1 MPPENLPI
9 DEENFSTPLPVED
22 TSENASQSNQSSQSD
37 RSEPFSQFDQM
48 DELDEMGEL
57 SADELSALEDLD
69 DLINSAEPIGDPD
82 TSSAD
87 RAGTSLESTSPEL
100 APESIPAAIALQQEA
115 DRLKAEIELLKTTKQ
130 EILEAQVQ
138 ELQAAIARATQD
150 SLGDLEKR
158 QQELQASIALLQRK
172 QERLQNEM
180 KTTYAGA
187 SQDIAVRVQ
196 GFKDYLVGSLQDL
209 VASAEK
215 LELVP
220 PKAEPLSEPVATA
233 KPQQV
238 EESPMLAE
246 QAFETQK
253 QRIEQ
258 LLERYRTLPDYYGP
272 PWKLRRTFE
281 QVHADRVSNWFLAQ
295 AGRGAIR
302 SMGTRLQNILVAAAV
317 VSVLRVLYAD
327 KVRVLVLATSPERLG
342 EWRRG
347 FQDCLGIGRD
357 NFGPEKGVV
366 LFEDPD
372 PLSLKGDR
380 LVSEG
385 LTPLVIIDEAEEY
398 ISVDLLRFPLILAYG
413 RDPQTKP
420 SYSSRDRDRD
430 FRDF

>member
-1 MPPENLPI
+1 MYSENLPSENLPA
-9 DEENFSTPLPVED
+9 EENNILPPLPLD
-22 TSENASQSNQSSQSD
+22 DGSD
-37 RSEPFSQFDQM
+37 R
-48 DELDEMGEL
+48 
-57 SADELSALEDLD
+57 LD
-69 DLINSAEPIGDPD
+69 DMMEELELELASSVNLSISDTNANIADIDAEPLLLQ
-82 TSSAD
+82 
-87 RAGTSLESTSPEL
+87 RSLEQLRS
-100 APESIPAAIALQQEA
+100 
-115 DRLKAEIELLKTTKQ
+115 EIELLKTAKQ

-138 ELQAAIARATQD
+138 ELQAAVERVTQE

-158 QQELQASIALLQRK
+158 RQELQSAISLLQRK

-180 KTTYAGA
+180 KTTYAGV

-209 VASAEK
+209 VANAEK
-215 LELVP
+215 LELLP
-220 PKAEPLSEPVATA
+220 PKPEQPVEPVVVA
-233 KPQQV
+233 KPPEPQ
-238 EESPMLAE
+238 MLAE
-246 QAFETQK
+246 QAFESQK
-253 QRIEQ
+253 QKVEQ

-281 QVHADRVSNWFLAQ
+281 QTHAERVSNWFLAQ

-317 VSVLRVLYAD
+317 VSVLRVLYSD

-366 LFEDPD
+366 LFEDPE
-372 PLSLKGDR
+372 PLTLKGDR
-380 LVSEG
+380 LVSDG
-385 LTPLVIIDEAEEY
+385 LMPLVIIDEAEEY
-398 ISVDLLRFPLILAYG
+398 IAVDLLRFPLILAYG
-413 RDPQTKP
+413 RDPLAKP

-430 FRDF
+430 RDFRDF

>member
-1 MPPENLPI
+1 MSPENLPI
-9 DEENFSTPLPVED
+9 EEENMSAPLPVED
-22 TSENASQSNQSSQSD
+22 TSATTSQSNQSSQSD
-37 RSEPFSQFDQM
+37 RLSQFEQS
-48 DELDEMGEL
+48 DELDELGEL
-57 SADELSALEDLD
+57 SADELSALDDLNE
-69 DLINSAEPIGDPD
+69 LINSAEPIEAPD

-87 RAGTSLESTSPEL
+87 RTDTSPEL
-100 APESIPAAIALQQEA
+100 ALVSIPESTTLQQEA

-138 ELQAAIARATQD
+138 ELQAAIVRATQD

-220 PKAEPLSEPVATA
+220 PKAEPLAEPVVTA
-233 KPQQV
+233 KPQV

-246 QAFETQK
+246 QAFESQK

-281 QVHADRVSNWFLAQ
+281 QVHADRVANWFLAQ

-317 VSVLRVLYAD
+317 VSVLRALYAD
-327 KVRVLVLATSPERLG
+327 KVRILVLATSPERLG

-413 RDPQTKP
+413 RDPQAKP
-420 SYSSRDRDRD
+420 SYASRDKDRDRD

>member
-1 MPPENLPI
+1 MHPENLPI
-9 DEENFSTPLPVED
+9 EENIPTPFSVED
-22 TSENASQSNQSSQSD
+22 TSENTSSSD
-37 RSEPFSQFDQM
+37 RSRQSDQFSQFGQS
-48 DELDEMGEL
+48 DELDELGEL

-69 DLINSAEPIGDPD
+69 ELINSAEPIAELD
-82 TSSAD
+82 TISTD
-87 RAGTSLESTSPEL
+87 RTTTNPETT
-100 APESIPAAIALQQEA
+100 LQQEA
-115 DRLKAEIELLKTTKQ
+115 DRFRAEIELLKTTKQ
-130 EILEAQVQ
+130 EIIEAQVR
-138 ELQAAIARATQD
+138 ELQAAIARVTQD
-150 SLGDLEKR
+150 SVADLEKR

-220 PKAEPLSEPVATA
+220 PRSEAVTEPVAVA
-233 KPQQV
+233 KPQA
-238 EESPMLAE
+238 EESPMLTE
-246 QAFETQK
+246 QAFEAQK
-253 QRIEQ
+253 QKIEQ

-281 QVHADRVSNWFLAQ
+281 QVHAERVSNWFLTQ

-302 SMGTRLQNILVAAAV
+302 SMGTRLQNILVAAAT

-385 LTPLVIIDEAEEY
+385 LTPLVIIDEAEEF

-413 RDPQTKP
+413 RDPQAKP

-430 FRDF
+430 RDFRDF

>member
-1 MPPENLPI
+1 
-9 DEENFSTPLPVED
+9 
-22 TSENASQSNQSSQSD
+22 
-37 RSEPFSQFDQM
+37 
-48 DELDEMGEL
+48 
-57 SADELSALEDLD
+57 
-69 DLINSAEPIGDPD
+69 
-82 TSSAD
+82 
-87 RAGTSLESTSPEL
+87 
-100 APESIPAAIALQQEA
+100 
-115 DRLKAEIELLKTTKQ
+115 
-130 EILEAQVQ
+130 
-138 ELQAAIARATQD
+138 
-150 SLGDLEKR
+150 LGDLEKR